1 MGFAFEM
8 IFRVR
13 DARVKGVGCAKKLA
27 SLNRGGVRL
36 SAQIEV
42 LVDTLADV

>member
-13 DARVKGVGCAKKLA
+13 DARVKGVGCAENLT
-27 SLNRGGVRL
+27 SFNRGGASL
-36 SAQIEV
+36 GAQIEA